1 MAAPLSLTENF
12 YGVSEYL
19 QRKFQ
24 LEYVE
29 AGKNLD
35 KCEFSVVGNI
45 TSGYPVLPDT
55 NFFRSGIRTVEM
67 NQDVLITYTQNEQST
82 DIEIIGNPGSV
93 IKARE
98 TVLQQYEL
106 VPVRVKW
113 VYGTDGSSTRLPI
126 RSDNLPRDEYYPQLT
141 MPLAEYYRRYEE
153 SDSNILVLIGAPGT
167 GKTSFIRGMLHHTR
181 SDAVVSY
188 NSDILESDQI
198 FADFM
203 SGEEK
208 FMVLED
214 ADAFL
219 SSRSKSGNTVMHKF
233 LNVGDG
239 LLSTRGKKI
248 VFSTNLPSTR
258 DIDSALLR
266 VGRCFD
272 VLKFRGLTEQE
283 AKRIAGPDFVSDHYP
298 LTLAEVFGGS
308 GDQDSRLG
316 NRVGF

>member
-12 YGVSEYL
+12 YGLSEYL
-19 QRKFQ
+19 ERKFQ
-24 LEYVE
+24 LGYVE
-29 AGKNLD
+29 SGKNLD
-35 KCEFSVVGNI
+35 KCEFSVVGNM
-45 TSGYPVLPDT
+45 TLPVIPDT
-55 NFFRSGIRTVEM
+55 NFFRSGMRTVEM
-67 NQDVLITYTQNEQST
+67 NQDVLVTYTQKEQCT
-82 DIEIIGNPGSV
+82 DIEIIGDPESV

-98 TVLQQYEL
+98 TVLQKYEI

-113 VYGTDGSSTRLPI
+113 VYGMDGSSTRLPI

-198 FADFM
+198 FSDFM

-239 LLSTRGKKI
+239 LLSTKGKKI

-272 VLKFRGLTEQE
+272 VLRFRGLTEQE
-283 AKRIAGPDFVSDHYP
+283 VKRIAGPDFLSDHYP

-308 GDQDSRLG
+308 KKSDKLD

>member
-1 MAAPLSLTENF
+1 MNTLSLVENF
-12 YGVSEYL
+12 YGIPEFL

-24 LEYVE
+24 LEFIE
-29 AGKNLD
+29 SGKNLD
-35 KCEFSVVGNI
+35 RCEFSVTGSC
-45 TSGYPVLPDT
+45 SGPLLPLT
-55 NFFRSGIRTVEM
+55 NFFRSGRDTVEL
-67 NQDVLITYTQNEQST
+67 NSHVLVTYSRKEQST
-82 DIEIIGNPGSV
+82 DVEIIGDPDHV
-93 IKARE
+93 ARSKSLI
-98 TVLQQYEL
+98 LQKYDL

-113 VYGTDGSSTRLPI
+113 VYKSDGSSTRLPI
-126 RSDNLPRDEYYPQLT
+126 RSDHLPRSEYYPQLT
-141 MPLAEYYRRYEE
+141 VPLSEYYRQYEE
-153 SDSNILVLIGAPGT
+153 SDSNILVLIGPPGT
-167 GKTSFIRGMLHHTR
+167 GKTSFIRGLLHHTR
-181 SDAVVSY
+181 SNAIVSY
-188 NSDILESDQI
+188 NSSILESDQI

-233 LNVGDG
+233 LNIGDG

-272 VLKFRGLTEQE
+272 VLRFRPLSEDEVKKIVGDV
-283 AKRIAGPDFVSDHYP
+283 DFVSDHYP
-298 LTLAEVFGGS
+298 ITLAEVFGGQRNP
-308 GDQDSRLG
+308 GVVD
-316 NRVGF
+316 NKVGF